1 MSGPSYAPGND
12 DPDAL
17 RSLAMPDPSTSA
29 NARADQPRIAIVVSR
44 YNASITDRLL
54 EAAIDE
60 YVGRGGVREE
70 LVVLE
75 APGAYELPVICRTAA
90 RSGRFDAVVALG
102 CLIRGQTMHD
112 QHIAQAVARG
122 LIEVSNQTGIP
133 VAFGVLTVETP
144 HQAAARA
151 GGAKGNKGAD
161 AMAAAMESASVIRA
175 FEQDPDRA
183 EYRVHTTVADKA
195 HAALGQP

>member
-1 MSGPSYAPGND
+1 
-12 DPDAL
+12 
-17 RSLAMPDPSTSA
+17 MPDPSTPTTTRS
-29 NARADQPRIAIVVSR
+29 DQPRVAIVVSR

-54 EAAIDE
+54 EGAIEE
-60 YVGRGGVREE
+60 YVGRGGVRED

-112 QHIAQAVARG
+112 QHIAQAVAGG

-133 VAFGVLTVETP
+133 VAFGVLTVETAP
-144 HQAAARA
+144 QAAVRA

-175 FEQDPDRA
+175 FEQDPDRP
-183 EYRVHTTVADKA
+183 EYRVHTPVADKA
-195 HAALGQP
+195 RAALGQP

>member
-1 MSGPSYAPGND
+1 
-12 DPDAL
+12 
-17 RSLAMPDPSTSA
+17 MPDPSTSA
-29 NARADQPRIAIVVSR
+29 PSPSDQLRVAIVVSR

-54 EAAIDE
+54 EGAIDE

-75 APGAYELPVICRTAA
+75 APGAFELPVICRTAA

-112 QHIAQAVARG
+112 QHIAQAVAGG

-151 GGAKGNKGAD
+151 GGAKGNKGAA
-161 AMAAAMESASVIRA
+161 AMAAAIESASVIRA

-183 EYRVHTTVADKA
+183 EYRVHTAVADKA
-195 HAALGQP
+195 HAALGEP